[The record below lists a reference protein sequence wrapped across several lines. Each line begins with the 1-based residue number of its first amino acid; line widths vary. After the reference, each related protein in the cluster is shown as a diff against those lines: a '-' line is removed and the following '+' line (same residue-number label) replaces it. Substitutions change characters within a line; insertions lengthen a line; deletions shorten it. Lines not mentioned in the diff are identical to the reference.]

1 MPEHSPHEFHLTAA
15 QDGVW
20 FAQRLDPRSPKY
32 NIAECLEIHGALD
45 EGLLVSALARA
56 IGETDAVRAEFFEVD
71 GAPFQRVADRAC
83 PPRLLDLSG
92 EPDPAAAA
100 EQFMARDLA
109 TAFDL
114 STPVRES
121 IPGRADGREFAHEA
135 LFRFVVIRLAPEL
148 HYWYSCYH
156 HLVID
161 GMGGAVFSRRVAQVY
176 AAALAGAEPEPAAAS
191 PLSRLIEDE
200 DAYRGSKEYK
210 RDRVYWA
217 DRFADG
223 PGEAVLP
230 VARRAGST
238 ADAGGCPERDHGAP
252 VAPEVLGG
260 MRALAGANATTW
272 PVTFVAAV
280 ALYVA
285 RAAGSPDV
293 TLGLA
298 TNGRRNA
305 VRGVVGMTANIVPL
319 RLRVEPETTVGAL
332 VKAVGAEMRG
342 ALQHRRYSREQ
353 LVRDVK
359 GAGPAGRLGAIVVN
373 ILHYDYDL
381 ELGQAPTTSRMLS
394 AGPVEDISVYIRDRG
409 EDSEPKIGLEA
420 NPELYLPQDL
430 LPHRHGIT
438 GALAALAAADPQ
450 SAVAALDFLD
460 AENRADLL
468 ETGRGAQASTAT
480 ESLAALFDRSVEA
493 AGVGAVAVCGDG
505 GELTYGELDERA
517 RVLAGVLAGAGVGS
531 EDAVGVLLERSA
543 AVVVS
548 TVGIVRAGAAYVPFD
563 ARWPVER
570 IRAAASIAGVKA
582 VVTDGAL
589 RNHPWLAALDAEIP
603 VFELDS
609 SGALTGEGLKTA
621 EPETLPYG
629 GERLAYAMF
638 TSGSTGEPKAV
649 GITHADVAALAFD
662 HAWDDGIGEAVL
674 MHSPHAF
681 DASTFEIW
689 TPLLHGGRIII
700 PPTGALEADT
710 LRDLVTRYE
719 VAAMF
724 MTTALFN
731 TLAEQDPTVFSGLRM
746 LCAGGEAAT
755 PDLMQ
760 RIAATCPNTTVCHVY
775 GPTETTTFTTLHR
788 VHPDTNPVPP
798 IGRALN
804 GMRLYVLDSALKLVP
819 PGAVG
824 ELYIA
829 GHGLARGYLNRSD
842 LTASRFVP
850 DLFANDGSRMYRTG
864 DLVRWTTDTHSDSDA
879 IEYVGRVDR
888 QIKLRGFRI
897 ELGEIENVLLAQP
910 EINAACVLLRE
921 DRPGDKRLVAYLA
934 ASTDADVELGALR
947 TTLGEALPPYMIPA
961 AFVTLPSLPL
971 TPNGKI
977 DRRALPA
984 PDLASGDTPRRAPG
998 NPREE
1003 ILCTLFADVLGLA
1016 EIGVD
1021 DNFFDLGGHSLLATR
1036 LASRV
1041 RTTLNTDITVRT
1053 IFDHPTVLE
1062 LAAAT
1067 ENARPGRK
1075 RLLPAERPETVPL
1088 SPAQQRLWFL
1098 NRLDGPSATYN
1109 VPIVLR
1115 LVGELNVDAL
1125 DAALHDLIER
1135 HETLRTTFP
1144 EYGGRPQQL
1153 ILPPGNTGFALQ
1165 VLEATGPAIR
1175 GLADRITTEPF
1186 DVLSDTPIR
1195 ATLLNV
1201 GEDDHTLILVI
1212 HHIAADGWSLAPLA
1226 RDLEA
1231 AYGSRTRGRAPD
1243 WQPLPVQ
1250 YADFTLWQAAGLGTS
1265 DEAGSI
1271 AAAQLAHWRE
1281 HLADLPELLD
1291 LPYDHPRPAAPTYQ
1305 GDAVTF
1311 QLAPD
1316 LHDALTR
1323 LARDTDTSLFM
1334 VLQAAVAILLSKHG
1348 AGTDIPLGTPIA
1360 GRTDQALDQL
1370 VGFFV
1375 NSLVLRTDLSG
1386 DPSIR
1391 ELLTRIRTY
1400 DLEAYEHQELPFEQL
1415 VEHLNPSRAG
1425 SHHPLFQTM
1434 LVLQNQDSGT
1444 FALPGL
1450 TVEAAPPQTGISKFD
1465 LTFGFTPE
1473 RGALGGELE
1482 YSTELFTRETAAALV
1497 SRLIDLLAEIAAR
1510 PDARVSALEVTSA
1523 QERAELLACGR
1534 GARAVVPEDSL
1545 ADLFDRS
1552 VQAVGAGNV
1561 AVCGDG
1567 IALTYGELDERARVL
1582 AGVLAGAGVGAADA
1596 VGVLLE
1602 RSAAVVVSTVGI
1614 VRAGAVYVPFDARWP
1629 VERIRAAAHTA
1640 GIKAV
1645 VTDGASRRHPWLVEL
1660 DAEIPVFELDSSG
1673 VVIGEDLKTAEPETL
1688 PYGGERLTYAMFTSG
1703 STGEPKAVAITH
1715 ADVAALAF
1723 DHAWDDGVGSAVLM
1737 HSPYAFDASTFELWT
1752 PLLRGGR
1759 IVIPPA
1765 GALELE
1771 TLREV
1776 VTRYEVT
1783 AMFLTAAL
1791 FASLAEQDPAAFAG
1805 LRIVCAGGEAATPGA
1820 MEAVAAACPDTA
1832 VCNVYGPT
1840 ETTTFTTLHRVRSNT
1855 DTDSDTVLPIGRAL
1869 DGMHLYILDSDLNLV
1884 PHGATG
1890 ELYIAGHG
1898 LARGYLNR
1906 PDLTAG
1912 RFVPD
1917 PFTNDGSRMY
1927 RTGDL
1932 VRWTENNDI
1941 AYIGRVDR
1949 QIKLRG
1955 FRIEPGEVEN
1965 ALASRPEIGAACVL
1979 LREDRPGDKRLVAY
1993 LAADT
1998 RLNLPALRTTL
2009 AETLPSYMI
2018 PSAFVTLPQ
2027 LPLTPNG
2034 KIDRKALPAP
2044 DNASSSDTP
2053 RRAPSNAREE
2063 ILCTLFAD
2071 VLGLAEVG
2079 IDENFFDLGGH
2090 SLLATRLTSRI
2101 RTTLQ
2106 AEITVRTIF
2115 DHPTIHDLAAAIETA
2130 RPGRKP
2136 LLAAER
2142 PEIVPLSPAQQR
2154 LWFIDRLDGPRATY
2168 NVPIVLGLRGDLDV
2182 SALDAALRDLIE
2194 RHESLRTVFPETAD
2208 GQPRQLILDTHAT
2221 GFELHVLDATECQ
2234 VRELTDRIIAEP
2246 FDVLSETPIRAT
2258 LLHDTNT
2265 DTHTLVLVIHH
2276 IAADGWSLAPL
2287 ARDLETAYS
2296 SRTQGQAPGW
2306 TPLPVQYA
2314 DFTLWQHELL
2324 GASDDADSI
2333 AATQLAHWR
2342 EHLADLPELLELP
2355 YDHPRPTAP
2364 THQGDAVT
2372 FQLAPELH
2380 DALTRLAR
2388 ETDTSLFMVLQAAVA
2403 ILLGKHGAGT
2413 DIPLGTPIAG
2423 RTDQAL
2429 DQLVGFFVN
2438 SLVLRTDLSG
2448 DPSIR
2453 ELLTRIRTYDLEA
2466 YEHQELPFEQLV
2478 EHLNPSRAGNHHP
2491 LFQTMLVLQNQ
2502 QSEVFALPGL
2512 TVEAAPPRTGVSKF
2526 DLTFAFTPE
2535 HGALGGGLEYSTELF
2550 TRETA
2555 AALVSRLIDLLA
2567 EIAARPD
2574 ARVSA
2579 LEVTSPQERARLLA
2593 CGRGARAIVPEESL
2607 SELFDRSVEATGA
2620 GAVAVCADDGV
2631 ALTYGELDERARVL
2645 AGVLAGAG
2653 VGPEDAVGVLLER
2666 SAAVVVS
2673 TVGIVRAGAAY
2684 VPFDSRWPVERIRAA
2699 AHTVGIKAVVTDGGL
2714 RSHPW
2719 LAALELPVFELDSS
2733 GVLVDE
2739 DLKTAEPDT
2748 SPSSGECL
2756 AYAMFTSGSTGEPK
2770 AVAITHAD
2778 VAALAFDHVW
2788 DDGIGKTVL
2797 MHSPHAFDAST
2808 YELWTPL
2815 LRGGRIIIPPAGAL
2829 EADTLRDAIKA
2840 HAVSAM
2846 FMTTALFNTLAEQ
2859 DPTVFSGLRML
2870 CAGGEAATPD
2880 LMQRIATACPD
2891 TTICH
2896 VYGPTETTTFTTLH
2910 VVRPETD
2917 AMPPIGRA
2925 LDGMRLYIL
2934 DSDLNLVPH
2943 GATGELYIAGHGLA
2957 RGYLNRPDLTA
2968 GRFVPDLFANDGSR
2982 MYRTGDLARWTENN
2996 DIAYIGRVDRQI
3008 KLRGFRIEL
3017 GEIENALLTQPEINA
3032 ACVLLREDRP
3042 GDKRLVAYLAANTDV
3057 APGALRTTL
3066 AETLPPYMI
3075 PSAFVTLPQLPLTPN
3090 GKIDRKALP
3099 VPDTTTSDTPRR
3111 APSNPRE
3118 EILCTLFADILG
3130 VPHIGIDDN
3139 FFDLGGHSLLATRLA
3154 SRIRSTLNTDLTIRT
3169 IFDHPTIHELAHAL
3183 EEHTTTQHVALR
3195 PTTRP
3200 THIPLSPA
3208 QRRLWFLNRLEGPN
3222 ATYNVPMILHLRGPL
3237 DDTALDAALRDLIER
3252 HESLRTVFPEADGHP
3267 RQLILDAD
3275 ATGFTLHVVNTT
3287 PDDVERLTAEA
3298 TAEPFDV
3305 QTDLPIRATLF
3316 HTETLHHTLVLV
3328 IHHIAADGWSMAPL
3342 TRDLETAYCSRI
3354 EATAP
3359 AWEPLPVQYADFT
3372 LWHHAL
3378 LGESDDDASIA
3389 ATQLAHWRNHLANL
3403 PELLDLPYD
3412 HPRPAIPTHRGDAV
3426 AFHVEP
3432 ALHDALNHLAR
3443 QTDTS
3448 LFMVLQAAVAILLS
3462 KHGAGTDIP
3471 LGTPIA
3477 GRTDQALDQLIG
3489 FFVNSLVL
3497 RTDLSGDPSVREV
3510 LERIRTY
3517 DLEAYG
3523 HQELPFEQ
3531 LVEHLNPSRTGS
3543 HHPLFQTMLVLQNQ
3557 DSGTFALP
3565 GLTVDTEPPRTG
3577 ISKFDLTF
3585 GFTPTPTGDG
3595 TRSMHGA
3602 LEYSTELFTQ
3612 HTAETLT
3619 TRLLHLL
3626 AEVAANPDARV
3637 SALEIT
3643 SAEERATLLTIGR
3656 GAQAADPRALTEPL
3670 AALFDRSARAAGA
3683 TAIAVCAADGVEL
3696 TYGELDE
3703 RAHTLAGVL
3712 AGIGITPEDA
3722 VGVLLERSAA
3732 VVVSTLGIVRAGG
3745 VYVPFDARW
3754 PVDRIRAAARTAGVK
3769 AVVTDGVLHTHP
3781 WLVGLEADIPVLE
3794 LDRSGVLISEGLK
3807 RVEPETLPYGG
3818 EHLAYAMFTSGS
3830 TGEPKAVAIT
3840 HADVATLALDH
3851 AWDNGNDQAVL
3862 MHSPHAFDASTFEL
3876 WTPLLRGG
3884 RIIIPPPGTLETDTL
3899 RDLVARHKV
3908 TGTFITA
3915 ALFATIAAQ
3924 DHTVFAGMRSICAGG
3939 DAATPGAMESVA
3951 AACPNTTVLNAYGPT
3966 ETTTFAALHHVQ
3978 ATNTDQTQPPPIGRP
3993 LDGMRLYILDSDLNL
4008 VPRGATGEL
4017 YIAGHGLARG
4027 YLNRPDLTATRF
4039 VPDPFANDGSRMYRT
4054 GDLARWTDNNDVACL
4069 GRVDRQIKLRG
4080 FRIELGE
4087 IENALLAQPE
4097 INAACVLLR
4106 EDRPGV
4112 KQLVAYTVG
4121 AAEQDTDMLR
4131 AGLAQLVP
4139 EYMMPSLF
4147 VALDALPLT
4156 PNGKVDRKAL
4166 PAPSVPERS
4175 VVAQARQPRGEAEQV
4190 VCGVFADVLGL
4201 PGVDPDD
4208 DFFRLGGD
4216 SILSIQVVSR
4226 VRREGLVI
4234 TPRDVFTHRTP
4245 ESIAAVAV
4253 PLGEE
4258 PAAERGTGVGEIP
4271 PTPIV
4276 SWLLETPGPLDG
4288 HNQTMV
4294 FQAPADADESRLV
4307 AVLQALVDHHDVLR
4321 LQLVEQEGAPP
4332 VLETLPSGAVAAGQ
4346 LLRRVDVAG
4355 LDVAAVSAAT
4365 REQAEAAR
4373 RRLSPRTG
4381 NMLQALWFDVGA
4393 GQSGRLMLVIH
4404 HLAVDGVSWR
4414 VLAADLAAAWQG
4426 LGDPD
4431 GGHDHPHQRAAE
4443 EVDAEHGGLRSDVR
4457 RAARR
4462 LEPVG
4467 TTFKRWAELLVA
4479 EAHGAEREEELPLWQ
4494 AILDTPDPLLGARP
4508 LDPAEDTAAT
4518 VRTLTLELAPEWT
4531 EPLLGEVPAAW
4542 NADVNDVLLTGLA
4555 LAVNARRIET
4565 GQQTTGNGVLID
4577 LEGHGREQI
4586 VDGVDLSRTV
4596 GWFTSLFPVS
4606 LDPGPIAAHEARDLG
4621 GPLLERALKQVKEQL
4636 RQIPDHGI
4644 GYGLLRYL
4652 NPRTRAVLEGARTP
4666 QIGFNYLGRFSVD
4679 AKEAGTPEADWRIV
4693 PEPDIPRSQD
4703 PEMPAAHAIEVNA
4716 HTRVLGAGPTLVST
4730 WTWPVGLLDEA
4741 EAHALA
4747 ETWLRVLR
4755 ALVEHVRNA
4764 DAAGGYTPS
4773 DLPLVSISQSQLD
4786 KLQMKWSG
4794 RK

>member
-1 MPEHSPHEFHLTAA
+1 MPEHSPNEFRLTAA

-20 FAQRLDPRSPKY
+20 FAQKLDPRSPRY
-32 NIAECLEIHGALD
+32 NIAECLGIHGALD
-45 EGLLVSALARA
+45 AELLVSAIARA

-71 GAPFQRVADRAC
+71 GAPFQRVADRAYL
-83 PPRLLDLSG
+83 PRLLDLSG

-100 EQFMARDLA
+100 EEFMARDLA

-121 IPGRADGREFAHEA
+121 IPGRADEREFAHEP

-176 AAALAGAEPEPAAAS
+176 AAALVGAEPEPAAAG

-200 DAYRGSKEYK
+200 DAYRGSKEYE

-217 DRFADG
+217 ERFADG

-230 VARRAGST
+230 VARRAGSAAST
-238 ADAGGCPERDHGAP
+238 GAGGCPERDHGAL
-252 VAPEVLGG
+252 VAPEVLDG
-260 MRALAGANATTW
+260 MRTLAGANATTW

-319 RLRVEPETTVGAL
+319 RLRVEPETTISAL
-332 VKAVGAEMRG
+332 IKAVGAEMRG

-359 GAGPAGRLGAIVVN
+359 AAGPAGRLGAIVVN

-438 GALAALAAADPQ
+438 GALAALATADPQ
-450 SAVAALDFLD
+450 SSVAALDFLD
-460 AENRADLL
+460 AEDRAALL

-493 AGVGAVAVCGDG
+493 TGVAAVAVCGDG

-517 RVLAGVLAGAGVGS
+517 RALAGVLAGAGVGPA
-531 EDAVGVLLERSA
+531 DAVGVLLERSA

-548 TVGIVRAGAAYVPFD
+548 TLGIVRAGAAYVPFD

-570 IRAAASIAGVKA
+570 VRAAASIAGIKA

-589 RNHPWLAALDAEIP
+589 RNHPWLAALEAEIP

-609 SGALTGEGLKTA
+609 SGALTGEDLKTA

-649 GITHADVAALAFD
+649 GISHADVAALAFD

-700 PPTGALEADT
+700 PPAGALEADT

-719 VAAMF
+719 VAAVF

-731 TLAEQDPTVFSGLRM
+731 ALAEQDPTVFSGLRM

-760 RIAATCPNTTVCHVY
+760 RIAATCPNTTICHVY

-788 VHPDTNPVPP
+788 VRPDTNPVPP
-798 IGRALN
+798 IGRALD

-819 PGAVG
+819 HGATG

-864 DLVRWTTDTHSDSDA
+864 DLVRWTTDTHSDSGA
-879 IEYVGRVDR
+879 IEYIGRVDR

-897 ELGEIENVLLAQP
+897 ELGEIENVLLTQP

-934 ASTDADVELGALR
+934 VNTDVDLGALR
-947 TTLGEALPPYMIPA
+947 TTLGAALPPYMIPA

-977 DRRALPA
+977 DRRALPV
-984 PDLASGDTPRRAPG
+984 PDITSGDSPRRAPS

-1021 DNFFDLGGHSLLATR
+1021 ENFFDLGGHSLLATR
-1036 LASRV
+1036 LASRI

-1062 LAAAT
+1062 LVAAT
-1067 ENARPGRK
+1067 ENARPGRT
-1075 RLLPAERPETVPL
+1075 RLVPVERPETVPL

-1115 LVGELNVDAL
+1115 LAGELNIDAL

-1144 EYGGRPQQL
+1144 EYDGQPQQL
-1153 ILPPGNTGFALQ
+1153 ILPAGNTGFALQ
-1165 VLEATGPAIR
+1165 VLDAAEPEIR
-1175 GLADRITTEPF
+1175 ELTDRITTEPF

-1195 ATLLNV
+1195 ATLLHAA
-1201 GEDDHTLILVI
+1201 EDDHTLILVI

-1226 RDLEA
+1226 RDLET
-1231 AYGSRTRGRAPD
+1231 AYWSRTQGQAPD

-1250 YADFTLWQAAGLGTS
+1250 YADFTLWQDAGLGAS
-1265 DEAGSI
+1265 DDAGSI

-1291 LPYDHPRPAAPTYQ
+1291 LPYDHPRPAVPTYQ

-1311 QLAPD
+1311 RLEPA
-1316 LHDALTR
+1316 LHDALEHLARQTGTSLFMVLQAAVAILLSKHGAGTDIPLGTPIAGRTDQALDQLVGFFVNSLVLRTDLSGDPSVRELLTRIRMYDLQAYEHQELPFEQLVEHLNPSRAGSHHPLFQTMLVLQNQDPGAFTLPGLTVQTEPPRTGISKFDLTFGFTPERGEQGARLLSGELEYSTELFTPETAAALVSRLIDLLAEIAARPDARVSALEVTSAQERAELLACGRGARAVVPEASLSDLFDRRVQALGAGAGTVAVCGDGGELTYGELDERSRVLAGVLAGAGVGSADAVGVLLERSAAVVVSTLGIVRAGAAYVPFDARWPVERIRAAAHTAGVKAVVTDGASRRHPWLVTLDAEIPVYELDSSGVVIGEDLKTAEPETLPYGGEHLAYAMFTSGSTGEPKAVAITHADVAALAFAHEWDDGVGQAVLMHSPYAFDASTFELWTPLLRGGRIIIPPAGALELETLREVVARYEVTAMFLTAALFASMAEQDPTVFTGLRIVCAGGEAATPGAMEAVAAACPDTAVCNVYGPTETTTFTTLHRVRPDAGSDAVPPIGRALDGMRLYVLDSDLNLVPHGGTGELYIAGHGLARGYLNRPDLTAARFVPDPFTNDGSRMYRTGDLARWTENDDVAYIGRVDRQIKLRGFRIELSEIENALASRPEINAACVLLREDRPGDKRLVAYVAANTRLNLPALRTTLAETLPLYMIPAAFVTLPQLPLTPNGKIDRKALPAPDIASGSDTPRRAPSNAREEILCTLFADVLGLPEVGVDENFFDLGGHSLLATR
-1323 LARDTDTSLFM
+1323 LASRIRTTLQAEITVRTIFDHPTIHDLAAAIETARPGRKPLLAAERPEVVPLSPAQQRLWFIDRLDGPSATYNVPIVLGLHGDLDVSALEAALRDLIARHETLRTTFPEHDGQPQQLILSPENTGFALHVIEADESQIQELIDRIAAEPFDVLSETPIRATLLHTAEDDHTLILVIHHIAADGWSLAPLAHDLETAYGARRSGQAPDWTPLPVQYADFTLWQHALLGASDDNTSIAATQLAHWREHLADLPELLDLPYDHVRPTAPTHQGDAVTFQLEPAMHEALQHVARETDTSLFM

-1386 DPSIR
+1386 DPSVR

-1400 DLEAYEHQELPFEQL
+1400 DLQAYEHQELPFEQL

-1425 SHHPLFQTM
+1425 NHHPLFQTM
-1434 LVLQNQDSGT
+1434 LVLQNQQSEV

-1450 TVEAAPPQTGISKFD
+1450 TVETAPPRTSVSKFD
-1465 LTFGFTPE
+1465 LTFAFTPE
-1473 RGALGGELE
+1473 RGALGGGLE

-1523 QERAELLACGR
+1523 DERARLLACGR

-1545 ADLFDRS
+1545 SLLFDRS
-1552 VQAVGAGNV
+1552 VEAAGVGAV
-1561 AVCGDG
+1561 AVCADDG
-1567 IALTYGELDERARVL
+1567 VELTYGELDGHARVL
-1582 AGVLAGAGVGAADA
+1582 AGVLAGAGVGPEDA

-1614 VRAGAVYVPFDARWP
+1614 VRAGAAYVPFDARWP
-1629 VERIRAAAHTA
+1629 VERIRAAAHTV

-1645 VTDGASRRHPWLVEL
+1645 VTDGSLRSHPWLAAL
-1660 DAEIPVFELDSSG
+1660 EIPVFELDSSG
-1673 VVIGEDLKTAEPETL
+1673 VLVDEDLKTAEPETL
-1688 PYGGERLTYAMFTSG
+1688 PSGGEHLAYAMFTSG

-1723 DHAWDDGVGSAVLM
+1723 DHAWDDGIGETVLM
-1737 HSPYAFDASTFELWT
+1737 HSPHAFDASTYELWT

-1759 IVIPPA
+1759 IIIPPS
-1765 GALELE
+1765 GGLEAD
-1771 TLREV
+1771 TLRDV
-1776 VTRYEVT
+1776 IKTHTVS
-1783 AMFLTAAL
+1783 AMFMTTAL
-1791 FASLAEQDPAAFAG
+1791 FNTLAEQDPTVFSG
-1805 LRIVCAGGEAATPGA
+1805 LRMLSAGGEAATPDLMQRIA
-1820 MEAVAAACPDTA
+1820 TACPDTT
-1832 VCNVYGPT
+1832 VCHVYGPT
-1840 ETTTFTTLHRVRSNT
+1840 ETTTFTTLHVVRS
-1855 DTDSDTVLPIGRAL
+1855 DTEAMPPIGRAL
-1869 DGMHLYILDSDLNLV
+1869 DGMRLYVLDSDLNLV

-1932 VRWTENNDI
+1932 ARWTENDDV

-1955 FRIEPGEVEN
+1955 FRIELSEIEN
-1965 ALASRPEIGAACVL
+1965 VLLAQPEINAACVL

-1993 LAADT
+1993 VAT
-1998 RLNLPALRTTL
+1998 NNQINVPALRTTL
-2009 AETLPSYMI
+2009 AETLPPYMI
-2018 PSAFVTLPQ
+2018 PAAFVTLPQ

-2044 DNASSSDTP
+2044 D
-2053 RRAPSNAREE
+2053 
-2063 ILCTLFAD
+2063 
-2071 VLGLAEVG
+2071 V
-2079 IDENFFDLGGH
+2079 
-2090 SLLATRLTSRI
+2090 
-2101 RTTLQ
+2101 
-2106 AEITVRTIF
+2106 
-2115 DHPTIHDLAAAIETA
+2115 
-2130 RPGRKP
+2130 
-2136 LLAAER
+2136 
-2142 PEIVPLSPAQQR
+2142 
-2154 LWFIDRLDGPRATY
+2154 
-2168 NVPIVLGLRGDLDV
+2168 
-2182 SALDAALRDLIE
+2182 
-2194 RHESLRTVFPETAD
+2194 
-2208 GQPRQLILDTHAT
+2208 
-2221 GFELHVLDATECQ
+2221 
-2234 VRELTDRIIAEP
+2234 
-2246 FDVLSETPIRAT
+2246 
-2258 LLHDTNT
+2258 
-2265 DTHTLVLVIHH
+2265 
-2276 IAADGWSLAPL
+2276 
-2287 ARDLETAYS
+2287 
-2296 SRTQGQAPGW
+2296 
-2306 TPLPVQYA
+2306 
-2314 DFTLWQHELL
+2314 
-2324 GASDDADSI
+2324 
-2333 AATQLAHWR
+2333 AAT
-2342 EHLADLPELLELP
+2342 
-2355 YDHPRPTAP
+2355 
-2364 THQGDAVT
+2364 
-2372 FQLAPELH
+2372 
-2380 DALTRLAR
+2380 
-2388 ETDTSLFMVLQAAVA
+2388 S
-2403 ILLGKHGAGT
+2403 
-2413 DIPLGTPIAG
+2413 
-2423 RTDQAL
+2423 
-2429 DQLVGFFVN
+2429 
-2438 SLVLRTDLSG
+2438 
-2448 DPSIR
+2448 
-2453 ELLTRIRTYDLEA
+2453 
-2466 YEHQELPFEQLV
+2466 
-2478 EHLNPSRAGNHHP
+2478 
-2491 LFQTMLVLQNQ
+2491 
-2502 QSEVFALPGL
+2502 
-2512 TVEAAPPRTGVSKF
+2512 
-2526 DLTFAFTPE
+2526 
-2535 HGALGGGLEYSTELF
+2535 
-2550 TRETA
+2550 
-2555 AALVSRLIDLLA
+2555 
-2567 EIAARPD
+2567 
-2574 ARVSA
+2574 
-2579 LEVTSPQERARLLA
+2579 
-2593 CGRGARAIVPEESL
+2593 
-2607 SELFDRSVEATGA
+2607 
-2620 GAVAVCADDGV
+2620 
-2631 ALTYGELDERARVL
+2631 
-2645 AGVLAGAG
+2645 
-2653 VGPEDAVGVLLER
+2653 
-2666 SAAVVVS
+2666 
-2673 TVGIVRAGAAY
+2673 
-2684 VPFDSRWPVERIRAA
+2684 
-2699 AHTVGIKAVVTDGGL
+2699 
-2714 RSHPW
+2714 
-2719 LAALELPVFELDSS
+2719 
-2733 GVLVDE
+2733 
-2739 DLKTAEPDT
+2739 
-2748 SPSSGECL
+2748 
-2756 AYAMFTSGSTGEPK
+2756 
-2770 AVAITHAD
+2770 
-2778 VAALAFDHVW
+2778 
-2788 DDGIGKTVL
+2788 
-2797 MHSPHAFDAST
+2797 
-2808 YELWTPL
+2808 
-2815 LRGGRIIIPPAGAL
+2815 
-2829 EADTLRDAIKA
+2829 
-2840 HAVSAM
+2840 
-2846 FMTTALFNTLAEQ
+2846 
-2859 DPTVFSGLRML
+2859 
-2870 CAGGEAATPD
+2870 
-2880 LMQRIATACPD
+2880 
-2891 TTICH
+2891 
-2896 VYGPTETTTFTTLH
+2896 
-2910 VVRPETD
+2910 
-2917 AMPPIGRA
+2917 
-2925 LDGMRLYIL
+2925 
-2934 DSDLNLVPH
+2934 
-2943 GATGELYIAGHGLA
+2943 
-2957 RGYLNRPDLTA
+2957 
-2968 GRFVPDLFANDGSR
+2968 
-2982 MYRTGDLARWTENN
+2982 
-2996 DIAYIGRVDRQI
+2996 
-3008 KLRGFRIEL
+3008 
-3017 GEIENALLTQPEINA
+3017 
-3032 ACVLLREDRP
+3032 
-3042 GDKRLVAYLAANTDV
+3042 
-3057 APGALRTTL
+3057 
-3066 AETLPPYMI
+3066 
-3075 PSAFVTLPQLPLTPN
+3075 
-3090 GKIDRKALP
+3090 
-3099 VPDTTTSDTPRR
+3099 SDTPRR

-3118 EILCTLFADILG
+3118 EILCTLFADTLG

-3154 SRIRSTLNTDLTIRT
+3154 SRIRSTLNTDITIRT
-3169 IFDHPTIHELAHAL
+3169 IFDHPTIHELAHIL
-3183 EEHTTTQHVALR
+3183 DEHTSLRHVALQPTPR
-3195 PTTRP
+3195 PTN
-3200 THIPLSPA
+3200 IPLSPA

-3275 ATGFTLHVVNTT
+3275 ATGFTLRVVNTT
-3287 PDDVERLTAEA
+3287 PTDVERLTTEA

-3305 QTDLPIRATLF
+3305 QIDLPIRATLF
-3316 HTETLHHTLVLV
+3316 HTDATGHVLVLV

-3359 AWEPLPVQYADFT
+3359 DWEPLPVQYADFT
-3372 LWHHAL
+3372 LWQHAG
-3378 LGESDDDASIA
+3378 LGASDDADSIA
-3389 ATQLAHWRNHLANL
+3389 ATQLTHWREHLANL

-3497 RTDLSGDPSVREV
+3497 RTDLAGDPTVHE
-3510 LERIRTY
+3510 LLTRIRTY

-3565 GLTVDTEPPRTG
+3565 GLTVETEPPRTG

-3585 GFTPTPTGDG
+3585 GFTPTPTPDG
-3595 TRSMHGA
+3595 TRSLHGA
-3602 LEYSTELFTQ
+3602 LEYSTELFTE
-3612 HTAETLT
+3612 HTAETLAA
-3619 TRLLHLL
+3619 RLVHLL

-3637 SALEIT
+3637 SALEIS
-3643 SAEERATLLTIGR
+3643 SAQECAELLTMGR
-3656 GAQAADPRALTEPL
+3656 GARAADPQAETESL
-3670 AALFDRSARAAGA
+3670 AALFDRSAQAAGA
-3683 TAIAVCAADGVEL
+3683 GAIAVCAADGVEL

-3703 RAHTLAGVL
+3703 RARVLAGVL

-3769 AVVTDGVLHTHP
+3769 AVVTDGVLRTHP

-3794 LDRSGVLISEGLK
+3794 LDASGVLISEGLK
-3807 RVEPETLPYGG
+3807 RIEPETLPYGG
-3818 EHLAYAMFTSGS
+3818 ERLAYAMFTSGS

-3924 DHTVFAGMRSICAGG
+3924 DPTVFAGMRSICAGG

-3966 ETTTFAALHHVQ
+3966 ETTTFAALHRVQ

-3993 LDGMRLYILDSDLNL
+3993 LDGMRLYILDNNLTL
-4008 VPRGATGEL
+4008 VPHGATGEL

-4027 YLNRPDLTATRF
+4027 YLNRPDLTASRF

-4054 GDLARWTDNNDVACL
+4054 GDLARWTDDNHVACL
-4069 GRVDRQIKLRG
+4069 GRIDHQIKLRG

-4087 IENALLAQPE
+4087 IENALLTQPE
-4097 INAACVLLR
+4097 IDAACVLLR

-4112 KQLVAYTVG
+4112 RQLVAYTVG
-4121 AAEQDTDMLR
+4121 VAQQDTDALR
-4131 AGLAQLVP
+4131 TALAQLVP
-4139 EYMMPSLF
+4139 EYMMPSAF

-4166 PAPSVPERS
+4166 PAPSVPER
-4175 VVAQARQPRGEAEQV
+4175 ATNTATRLPLGEAEEV

-4201 PGVDPDD
+4201 PGVDLDD

-4245 ESIAAVAV
+4245 EAIAAVAV

-4294 FQAPADADESRLV
+4294 FQVPADADESRLA

-4346 LLRRVDVAG
+4346 LLSRVDVAE
-4355 LDVAAVSAAT
+4355 LDAAAVSAAT

-4381 NMLQALWFDVGA
+4381 TMLQALWFDVGA

-4414 VLAADLAAAWQG
+4414 VLAADLAAAWEG
-4426 LGDPD
+4426 LGDAD
-4431 GGHDHPHQRAAE
+4431 EVLQHSA

-4479 EAHGAEREEELPLWQ
+4479 EAHSAEREEELPLWQ
-4494 AILDTPDPLLGARP
+4494 GILDTPDPLLGARP

-4565 GQQTTGNGVLID
+4565 GQQAVGGVLID

-4652 NPRTRAVLEGARTP
+4652 NPHTRAVLEGAPTP
-4666 QIGFNYLGRFSVD
+4666 QIGFNYLGRFSVE

-4693 PEPDIPRSQD
+4693 PESDIPRSQD
-4703 PEMPAAHAIEVNA
+4703 PDMPAAHAIEVNA

-4730 WTWPVGLLDEA
+4730 WTWPAGLLDET
-4741 EAHALA
+4741 EARALA
-4747 ETWLRVLR
+4747 EAWLRVLR